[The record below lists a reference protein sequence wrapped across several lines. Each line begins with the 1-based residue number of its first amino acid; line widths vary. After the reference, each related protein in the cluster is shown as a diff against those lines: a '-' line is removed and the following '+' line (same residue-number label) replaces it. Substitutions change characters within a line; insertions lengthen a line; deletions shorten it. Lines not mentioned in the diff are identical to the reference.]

1 MVDKVW
7 LHKIFI
13 EKPGSCLVLSESNC
27 KKVKIIEIN
36 GQKVA
41 VANLVKGSILF
52 SPTNGN
58 YNAEVVVH
66 NENETDN
73 KKWDYGTN
81 IEKVDS
87 NNTTTYSF
95 LYSKSSEIKNNNANI
110 IEKGK
115 QFGTV
120 NDTKLNYYNQYNFVF
135 NIYQTDEKFEITQN
149 NDLLS
154 NLFKK

>member
-1 MVDKVW
+1 MDKVW
-7 LHKIFI
+7 LHKIFKI
-13 EKPGSCLVLSESNC
+13 TPGSCLILTENNC

-36 GQKVA
+36 GRKVA
-41 VANLVKGSILF
+41 VAKLPKNSVLF
-52 SPTNGN
+52 SPINGI
-58 YNAEVVVH
+58 YNNEVTSH
-66 NENETDN
+66 SEEENDI
-73 KKWDYGTN
+73 KKWDYGMN

-95 LYSKSSEIKNNNANI
+95 LYSKASEIKTNDANI

-115 QFGTV
+115 QFGIV
-120 NDTKLNYYNQYNFVF
+120 NDTNLNYYNQYNFVF